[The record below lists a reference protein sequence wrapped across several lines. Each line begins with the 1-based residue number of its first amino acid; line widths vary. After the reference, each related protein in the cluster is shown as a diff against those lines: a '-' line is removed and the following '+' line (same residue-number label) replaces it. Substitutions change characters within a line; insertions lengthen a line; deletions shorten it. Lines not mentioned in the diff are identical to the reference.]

1 MAENLLPAANLG
13 EVVDVVKEMI
23 VGGII
28 SDYAIG
34 GSVAAILHYELFS
47 TFDLDNLLLDKRSG

>member
-1 MAENLLPAANLG
+1 MAENLLPATNLG

-34 GSVAAILHYELFS
+34 GAVAAILHYEPFS